1 MNRNDRACASFG
13 LLILAGLVLLVA
25 SSRPAQA
32 QNLYRYQDSQG
43 NPVITSTLPDEALKR
58 GYKVID
64 SSGRVLK
71 TVPPAPTQEELER
84 KARQQAQE
92 SARAEARKKQQEKDN
107 LLLRT
112 YSGPDDA
119 VRAMQRKMQE
129 LSSLIGLKEGNLSL
143 LQSQLQNEQTKA
155 ANAERAGK
163 SVPANVMRKIQNLRD
178 QIQALKRKIAAQQ
191 ADIGKVKEGY
201 LKKIKRLETLT
212 GKKRTLPL
220 DVPENSRKASASQ

>member
-13 LLILAGLVLLVA
+13 LLILSGLVLLVA
-25 SSRPAQA
+25 SSRPVQA
-32 QNLYRYQDSQG
+32 QTLYRYQDSQG

-58 GYKVID
+58 GYKVLD

-71 TVPPAPTQEELER
+71 TVPPAPTQKELER

-92 SARAEARKKQQEKDN
+92 SARAEARKKQQEKDS

-129 LSSLIGLKEGNLSL
+129 LSSLIALKEGNLSL
-143 LQSQLQNEQTKA
+143 LQSQLQNEQEKA

-163 SVPANVMRKIQNLRD
+163 PVPANVMRKIQNLRD
-178 QIQALKRKIAAQQ
+178 QIRALKGKIAAQQ
-191 ADIGKVKEGY
+191 ADIGKVKQGY
-201 LKKIKRLETLT
+201 LKKIKRLEKLT

-220 DVPENSRKASASQ
+220 DLPDSPRKTSASQ